1 MTAASTRDAAAT
13 GGNLTE
19 TFIEHALSVSFED
32 FSPEVLERA
41 HQRLADALGN
51 IAAGTRAQGMD
62 ALVRLVSGWGGTPEA
77 TVLAG
82 GAKIPAHNA
91 AMVNAALMR
100 SFDFEPVG
108 AEGPGQRQVP
118 AHITGTTVPVALAVA
133 EAQGATG
140 RDTVT
145 ALLVGEDI
153 AARLAFGSGFDVYSG
168 QDNTGTVNGVGA
180 VFIAGLLMGLSAD
193 QLRHALGIV
202 INQLAG
208 TVGSI
213 FDGAAAFKLP
223 MAFAAR
229 NAIISCEMALAGMTG
244 QDDPL
249 SGKFGFLEVFCADPQ
264 PEVMVQDLG
273 RVFYADAVI
282 KPWSACRASHPSLDA
297 AVRLVEEHGV
307 SADQVERAVV
317 HVTPRTK
324 AGFVGK
330 SFAPG
335 ASPEVSAAFSIH
347 YTVAAALLHGTVRP
361 EFLGPR
367 AASDPRLQDLLERTE
382 IRDSLDPG
390 EVLTAEV
397 EVFLKDGSTVRQRVD
412 EPRGDIYH
420 ASLSREQVLEKFRA
434 NLTLGGLRDPQRH
447 EQVLAAVDSLDSA
460 ADTHELIRSAVLPT
474 E

>member
-1 MTAASTRDAAAT
+1 MMRQESTAEAEQL
-13 GGNLTE
+13 NLTE
-19 TFIEHALSVSFED
+19 VFIDHALSVRFED
-32 FSPEVLERA
+32 FPPEVIDRA
-41 HQRLADALGN
+41 QQRLADALGN
-51 IAAGTRAQGMD
+51 IAVGTQAQGMP
-62 ALVRLVSGWGGTPEA
+62 ALVRLVTGWGGIPEA
-77 TVLAG
+77 TVLSN

-108 AEGPGQRQVP
+108 AEGPGQLQVP

-133 EAQGATG
+133 EAQGSTG
-140 RDTVT
+140 RELLT

-168 QDNTGTVNGVGA
+168 QDNTGTVNGVGS
-180 VFIAGLLMGLSAD
+180 VFIAGLLMGLTAD
-193 QLRHALGIV
+193 ELRHALGLV

-223 MAFAAR
+223 MAFAAK
-229 NAIISCEMALAGMTG
+229 NAIVSCEMARAGMTG
-244 QDDPL
+244 QRDPL
-249 SGKFGFLEVFCADPQ
+249 SGKFGFLEVFCADPK
-264 PEVMVQDLG
+264 PEVMVQGLG
-273 RVFYADAVI
+273 REFYADAVI

-307 SADQVERAVV
+307 IADQVERAVV

-330 SFAPG
+330 PFAPG
-335 ASPEVSAAFSIH
+335 SNAEVSAAFSIH

-361 EFLGPR
+361 EFLGPE
-367 AASDPRLQDLLERTE
+367 AASDPELQRLLKCTVIEP
-382 IRDSLDPG
+382 SLDPD

-397 EVFLKDGSTVRQRVD
+397 EVHLRDGSTVGQRV
-412 EPRGDIYH
+412 ENPRGDIYH
-420 ASLSREQVLEKFRA
+420 APLTREQVLEKFRL
-434 NLTLGGLRDPQRH
+434 NLTLAGVASEQR
-447 EQVLAAVDSLDSA
+447 QDDLL
-460 ADTHELIRSAVLPT
+460 SAVETLAEADGPQDLIDLAVLQPR
-474 E
+474 